1 MYDDRYKM
9 NDFGLGIR
17 ANDSIQRSA
26 MMDPFARIQHQIVN
40 PIQYNSMMNGTLPG
54 MNLSTARDMRAI
66 RGPMP
71 GMANFWMIGTH

>member
-1 MYDDRYKM
+1 
-9 NDFGLGIR
+9 
-17 ANDSIQRSA
+17 